1 MYIFS
6 YYFSSDRDFIGEQ
19 EHIKE
24 KQEEC
29 GHKIQESRY
38 KKSEI
43 EKQRYSIENERS
55 MLDSQIN
62 KFDLDIAS
70 LGNRINRIQIERRDI
85 IAIQRNQLA
94 KFGRDAPRTD
104 EIIKENANRFEQLP
118 IGPIGRRSFLY
129 LFLFL
134 YAQILCHCCKN

>member
-43 EKQRYSIENERS
+43 DRRTKQKLSIMPAGLEQTMSTE
-55 MLDSQIN
+55 
-62 KFDLDIAS
+62 DLVDLVEYLSS
-70 LGNRINRIQIERRDI
+70 LKKR
-85 IAIQRNQLA
+85 
-94 KFGRDAPRTD
+94 
-104 EIIKENANRFEQLP
+104 
-118 IGPIGRRSFLY
+118 
-129 LFLFL
+129 
-134 YAQILCHCCKN
+134 AQ